1 MSEFK
6 YSDSNKRYY
15 TLDYYYKHKY
25 GCKIAKIS
33 LNMGLTCPN
42 KDGKVGYG
50 GCIYCS
56 KLGSGEYA
64 GDKNKPLK
72 EQFDEVK
79 NVMIKKW
86 PSAKFIAYFQANTNT
101 YAPIE
106 KLKKAWE
113 EVLTYDNVVG
123 INISTRPDAIEKEC
137 YDYLEE
143 LNKKT
148 DLVVELG
155 LQTIHDKTS
164 KFINRCHDL
173 NSFETALNELNKRG
187 IKVLVHVMFSLPY
200 ETKDMML
207 DTIKYLSNKNI
218 WGIKIHMLHILK
230 GTLLAITENGFGKRT
245 ELDEYRVQNRG
256 GRGVITYKITPKTGD
271 IVGVRIAN
279 DEDDAMLIT
288 EKGTIIRIHVKDISI
303 LGRATQGVT
312 LMRTSDGGKVVSI
325 ETLTPEINDSEE

>member
-143 LNKKT
+143 LDKKT

-230 GTLLAITENGFGKRT
+230 GTLLAKIYEQEKFSILTK
-245 ELDEYRVQNRG
+245 DEYVQIVCDSLELLPENIVINRL
-256 GRGVITYKITPKTGD
+256 TGD
-271 IVGVRIAN
+271 PKVDDLIEPFWLVKKFCVLNDIDKEMVRR
-279 DEDDAMLIT
+279 D
-288 EKGTIIRIHVKDISI
+288 SY
-303 LGRATQGVT
+303 QGK
-312 LMRTSDGGKVVSI
+312 MYKRS
-325 ETLTPEINDSEE
+325 

>member
-173 NSFETALNELNKRG
+173 NSFEIALNELNKRG
-187 IKVLVHVMFSLPY
+187 IKVLVHVIFSLPY

-230 GTLLAITENGFGKRT
+230 GTLLAKIYEQEKFPILTK
-245 ELDEYRVQNRG
+245 DEYVQIVCDSLELLPENIVINRL
-256 GRGVITYKITPKTGD
+256 TGD
-271 IVGVRIAN
+271 PKVDDLIEPFWLVKKFCVLN
-279 DEDDAMLIT
+279 DIDKEMARRD
-288 EKGTIIRIHVKDISI
+288 SY
-303 LGRATQGVT
+303 QGK
-312 LMRTSDGGKVVSI
+312 MYKR
-325 ETLTPEINDSEE
+325 N

>member
-1 MSEFK
+1 MSEFR

-230 GTLLAITENGFGKRT
+230 GTLLAKIYEQEKFPILTN
-245 ELDEYRVQNRG
+245 DEYVQIVCDSLELLPENIVINRL
-256 GRGVITYKITPKTGD
+256 TGD
-271 IVGVRIAN
+271 PKVDDLIEPFWLVKKFCVLN
-279 DEDDAMLIT
+279 DIDKEMARRD
-288 EKGTIIRIHVKDISI
+288 SY
-303 LGRATQGVT
+303 QGK
-312 LMRTSDGGKVVSI
+312 MYKRS
-325 ETLTPEINDSEE
+325 

>member
-1 MSEFK
+1 MSEFR

-230 GTLLAITENGFGKRT
+230 GTLLAKIYEQEKFPILTK
-245 ELDEYRVQNRG
+245 DEYVQIVCDSLELLPENIVINRL
-256 GRGVITYKITPKTGD
+256 TGD
-271 IVGVRIAN
+271 PKVDDLIEPFWLVKKFCVLN
-279 DEDDAMLIT
+279 DIDKEMARRD
-288 EKGTIIRIHVKDISI
+288 SY
-303 LGRATQGVT
+303 QGK
-312 LMRTSDGGKVVSI
+312 MYKRS
-325 ETLTPEINDSEE
+325 

>member
-72 EQFDEVK
+72 DQFDEVK

-187 IKVLVHVMFSLPY
+187 IKVLVHVIFSLPY

-230 GTLLAITENGFGKRT
+230 GTLLAKIYEQEKFPILTK
-245 ELDEYRVQNRG
+245 DEYVQIVCDCLELLPENIVINRL
-256 GRGVITYKITPKTGD
+256 TGD
-271 IVGVRIAN
+271 PKVDDLIEPFWLVKKFCVLNDIDKEMVRR
-279 DEDDAMLIT
+279 D
-288 EKGTIIRIHVKDISI
+288 SY
-303 LGRATQGVT
+303 QGK
-312 LMRTSDGGKVVSI
+312 MYKRS
-325 ETLTPEINDSEE
+325 

>member
-86 PSAKFIAYFQANTNT
+86 PNAKFIAYFQANTNT
-101 YAPIE
+101 YAPIGV
-106 KLKKAWE
+106 LKKAWE

-230 GTLLAITENGFGKRT
+230 GTLLAKIYEQEKFPILTK
-245 ELDEYRVQNRG
+245 DEYVQIVCDSLELLPENIVINRL
-256 GRGVITYKITPKTGD
+256 TGD
-271 IVGVRIAN
+271 PKVDDLIEPFWLVKKFCVLN
-279 DEDDAMLIT
+279 DIDKEMARRD
-288 EKGTIIRIHVKDISI
+288 SY
-303 LGRATQGVT
+303 QGK
-312 LMRTSDGGKVVSI
+312 MYKRS
-325 ETLTPEINDSEE
+325 

>member
-15 TLDYYYKHKY
+15 TLDYYFKHKY

-173 NSFETALNELNKRG
+173 NSFEIALNELNKRG

-230 GTLLAITENGFGKRT
+230 GTLLAKIYEQEKFPILTK
-245 ELDEYRVQNRG
+245 DEYVQIVCDSLELLPENIVINRL
-256 GRGVITYKITPKTGD
+256 TGD
-271 IVGVRIAN
+271 PKVDDLIEPFWLVKKFCVLN
-279 DEDDAMLIT
+279 DIDKEMARRD
-288 EKGTIIRIHVKDISI
+288 SY
-303 LGRATQGVT
+303 QGK
-312 LMRTSDGGKVVSI
+312 MYKRS
-325 ETLTPEINDSEE
+325 

>member
-1 MSEFK
+1 MNEFK

-113 EVLTYDNVVG
+113 EVLTYDDVVG

-230 GTLLAITENGFGKRT
+230 GTLLAKIYEQEKFPILTK
-245 ELDEYRVQNRG
+245 DEYVQIVCDSLELLPENIVINRL
-256 GRGVITYKITPKTGD
+256 TGD
-271 IVGVRIAN
+271 PKVDDLIEPFWLVKKFCVLN
-279 DEDDAMLIT
+279 DIDKEMARRD
-288 EKGTIIRIHVKDISI
+288 SY
-303 LGRATQGVT
+303 QGK
-312 LMRTSDGGKVVSI
+312 MYKRS
-325 ETLTPEINDSEE
+325 

>member
-72 EQFDEVK
+72 DQFDEVK

-230 GTLLAITENGFGKRT
+230 GTLLAKIYEQEKFPILTK
-245 ELDEYRVQNRG
+245 DEYVQIVCDSLELLLENIVINRL
-256 GRGVITYKITPKTGD
+256 TGD
-271 IVGVRIAN
+271 PKVDDLIEPFWLVKKFCVLN
-279 DEDDAMLIT
+279 DIDKEMARRD
-288 EKGTIIRIHVKDISI
+288 SY
-303 LGRATQGVT
+303 QGK
-312 LMRTSDGGKVVSI
+312 MFKRS
-325 ETLTPEINDSEE
+325 

>member
-25 GCKIAKIS
+25 CCKIAKIS

-173 NSFETALNELNKRG
+173 NSFEIALNELNKRG

-230 GTLLAITENGFGKRT
+230 GTLLAKIYEQEKFPILTK
-245 ELDEYRVQNRG
+245 DEYVQIVCDSLELLPENIVINRL
-256 GRGVITYKITPKTGD
+256 TGD
-271 IVGVRIAN
+271 PKVDDLIEPFWLVKKFCVLN
-279 DEDDAMLIT
+279 DIDKEMARRD
-288 EKGTIIRIHVKDISI
+288 SY
-303 LGRATQGVT
+303 QGK
-312 LMRTSDGGKVVSI
+312 MYKRS
-325 ETLTPEINDSEE
+325 

>member
-106 KLKKAWE
+106 KLKKAPTNIYL
-113 EVLTYDNVVG
+113 LTQLFF
-123 INISTRPDAIEKEC
+123 I
-137 YDYLEE
+137 L
-143 LNKKT
+143 
-148 DLVVELG
+148 
-155 LQTIHDKTS
+155 LQI
-164 KFINRCHDL
+164 R
-173 NSFETALNELNKRG
+173 
-187 IKVLVHVMFSLPY
+187 
-200 ETKDMML
+200 
-207 DTIKYLSNKNI
+207 
-218 WGIKIHMLHILK
+218 MLH
-230 GTLLAITENGFGKRT
+230 
-245 ELDEYRVQNRG
+245 
-256 GRGVITYKITPKTGD
+256 
-271 IVGVRIAN
+271 
-279 DEDDAMLIT
+279 
-288 EKGTIIRIHVKDISI
+288 
-303 LGRATQGVT
+303 
-312 LMRTSDGGKVVSI
+312 
-325 ETLTPEINDSEE
+325 

>member
-1 MSEFK
+1 MNEFK

-33 LNMGLTCPN
+33 LNIGLTCPN

-230 GTLLAITENGFGKRT
+230 GTLLAKIYEQEKFPILTK
-245 ELDEYRVQNRG
+245 DEYVQIVCDSLELLPENIVINRL
-256 GRGVITYKITPKTGD
+256 TGD
-271 IVGVRIAN
+271 PKVDDLIEPFWLVKKFCVLN
-279 DEDDAMLIT
+279 DIDKEMARRD
-288 EKGTIIRIHVKDISI
+288 SY
-303 LGRATQGVT
+303 QGK
-312 LMRTSDGGKVVSI
+312 MYKRS
-325 ETLTPEINDSEE
+325 

>member
-187 IKVLVHVMFSLPY
+187 IKVLVHVIFSLPY

-230 GTLLAITENGFGKRT
+230 GTLLAKIYEQEKFPILTK
-245 ELDEYRVQNRG
+245 DEYVQIVCDSLELLPENIVINRL
-256 GRGVITYKITPKTGD
+256 TGD
-271 IVGVRIAN
+271 PKVDDLIEPFWLVKKFCVLNDIDKEMVRR
-279 DEDDAMLIT
+279 D
-288 EKGTIIRIHVKDISI
+288 SY
-303 LGRATQGVT
+303 QGK
-312 LMRTSDGGKVVSI
+312 MYKRS
-325 ETLTPEINDSEE
+325 

>member
-86 PSAKFIAYFQANTNT
+86 PNAKFIAYFQANTNT

-230 GTLLAITENGFGKRT
+230 GTLLAKIYEQEKFSILTK
-245 ELDEYRVQNRG
+245 DEYVQIVCDSIELLPENIVINRL
-256 GRGVITYKITPKTGD
+256 TGD
-271 IVGVRIAN
+271 PKVDDLIEPFWLVKKFCVLN
-279 DEDDAMLIT
+279 DIDKEMTRRD
-288 EKGTIIRIHVKDISI
+288 SY
-303 LGRATQGVT
+303 QGK
-312 LMRTSDGGKVVSI
+312 MYKRS
-325 ETLTPEINDSEE
+325 